1 MRSLFKLP
9 LWPSLCKG
17 GCNYIL
23 RQLRR
28 CATVERR
35 YGTSKNGFGGHD
47 FTEFGSEYEG
57 SIYPGLNSVCMCLR
71 CQCAPRGAPHC
82 QFCGATVT
90 RCSGQGRSAWRPH
103 DDAVQGWSVLNI

>member
-28 CATVERR
+28 YVTVERR
-35 YGTSKNGFGGHD
+35 YVNLQERAFGGHD
-47 FTEFGSEYEG
+47 FTGFGSEYEG
-57 SIYPGLNSVCMCLR
+57 SIHPGLNSVCMCLR

-82 QFCGATVT
+82 QFCGANSVLKGKGVRHGVPTMMPS
-90 RCSGQGRSAWRPH
+90 RAGRS
-103 DDAVQGWSVLNI
+103 